1 MVCGLVFY
9 TKEKLSLL
17 KITEISHLF
26 HIYFIILFY
35 NQPLYQV
42 WYIKMEGLE
51 VKKLVF
57 NLRKIHRILTVP
69 IVVLMILKFAL
80 NDSDYGLIVTKIVS
94 MGMIFMA
101 VTGLFMYIYTY
112 KMKKKNQVISN

>member
-1 MVCGLVFY
+1 M
-9 TKEKLSLL
+9 
-17 KITEISHLF
+17 
-26 HIYFIILFY
+26 
-35 NQPLYQV
+35 
-42 WYIKMEGLE
+42 
-51 VKKLVF
+51 KKLVF